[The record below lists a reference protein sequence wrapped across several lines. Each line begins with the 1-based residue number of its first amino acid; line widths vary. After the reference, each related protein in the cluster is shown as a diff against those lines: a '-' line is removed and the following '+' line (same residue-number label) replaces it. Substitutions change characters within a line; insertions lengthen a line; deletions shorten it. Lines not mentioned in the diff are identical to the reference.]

1 MPAESRVRSLVNR
14 RSFLRFLSLGLCLS
28 WTAVAIGDPE
38 EDRIAFREYFQAR
51 FPDVPISEYVNGIYA
66 LDEDARRQWEQIEE
80 FPPYEFAV
88 ENGAQLFAQP
98 FSNGAT
104 YGECFE
110 NQGIG
115 VRQSYP
121 RFDPVSAEVETLEL
135 AINRCREANGE
146 TAYPYDSDEMNSLSA
161 YMAWTSRGNAIDIR
175 IPEDPRALA
184 AYEAG
189 KQFYYSK
196 RGQLNFACSDCH
208 VTSAG
213 LYVRA
218 DHLSASLGHPSHFP
232 VYRSKLG
239 RMLSLHG
246 RFYGCIRDV
255 RAKPFEEQSIEYRNL
270 EYFLT
275 YMSNGLIVNGPG
287 ARK

>member
-1 MPAESRVRSLVNR
+1 MADKQEVKVQTTRQLLI
-14 RSFLRFLSLGLCLS
+14 FCLCTALSSSAYAG
-28 WTAVAIGDPE
+28 PE
-38 EDRIAFREYFQAR
+38 EDRIAFQAYFQTR
-51 FPDVPISEYVNGIYA
+51 FPDVPLADYINGIYA
-66 LDEDARRQWEQIEE
+66 LDEGARRQWVDIEE

-88 ENGAQLFAQP
+88 ETGELLFGQIFRNGN
-98 FSNGAT
+98 S
-104 YGECFE
+104 YSDCFDS
-110 NQGIG
+110 QGIG
-115 VRQSYP
+115 VRQRYP
-121 RFDPVSAEVETLEL
+121 RFDSDRGEVVTLEM
-135 AINRCREANGE
+135 AINLCRQRNGE
-146 TAYPYDSDEMNSLSA
+146 PPYSYDSDELVSLSA
-161 YMAWTSRGNAIDIR
+161 YMAWTSRGEVIDIA
-175 IPEDPRALA
+175 IPDDPQALA
-184 AYEAG
+184 AYESG

-239 RMLSLHG
+239 KVISLHS

-255 RAKPFEEQSIEYRNL
+255 RAKPFAEQSIEYRNL

-275 YMSNGLIVNGPG
+275 YMSNGLVVNGPG